1 MASHSLK
8 PIPIVVD
15 YQRDR
20 HLADESPEDYPDRV
34 DEASGLSILSVW
46 VVSAALF
53 LTAFY
58 VASEAPVRGEAPA
71 APVARAAETR
81 PGLAMTQGRALCNT
95 AALAGARS
103 ETRR

>member
-15 YQRDR
+15 YQRER
-20 HLADESPEDYPDRV
+20 HEASESREENPDPV
-34 DEASGLSILSVW
+34 HEASGLLVLSVW
-46 VVSAALF
+46 VLSAAMF

-58 VASEAPVRGEAPA
+58 VASEAPLTEETPS
-71 APVARAAETR
+71 APVARTTESR
-81 PGLAMTQGRALCNT
+81 SGLAMTQGRAIRG
-95 AALAGARS
+95 AASLARVRT